1 MSDELLNEFIYDSRD
16 HLSTAGAQLLELEK
30 NPGSLAALNALMGT
44 MHTIKGNSGF
54 LDLQNLYKL
63 MHHAESLLQTV
74 REKQCACPQKMIDLL
89 LQVLDTVE
97 ALLDRLENGDD
108 DSVEWLAALNQALS
122 EAEESL
128 EKEMAGQ
135 PPAPTAV
142 VPPSAEGGTAPTG
155 DDAPQTL
162 NRPAPPKFVIKDDLT
177 GKINLLPLKD
187 GQLAEE
193 DEVFPAKVE
202 AMFAA
207 GLKGLVVDLRSL
219 GSVSSRELK
228 VLMSVG
234 RQKPDKTAFLL
245 DQKKQE
251 GLYRV
256 FQVLHLDTF
265 MKFFP
270 DKDPALAYIKGK

>member
-30 NPGSLAALNALMGT
+30 NPDSLAALNALMGT

-74 REKQCACPQKMIDLL
+74 REKQCVCPQKMIDLL

-108 DSVEWLAALNQALS
+108 DNVDWLGALNQALS

-135 PPAPTAV
+135 PPAPA
-142 VPPSAEGGTAPTG
+142 APTV
-155 DDAPQTL
+155 
-162 NRPAPPKFVIKDDLT
+162 APPLQEGEAPSENSAPLTRTVQPQFVIKEDLT
-177 GKINLLPLKD
+177 GKINLLTLKD
-187 GQLAEE
+187 GQLSEE
-193 DEVFPAKVE
+193 DDVLPARVE
-202 AMFAA
+202 AMFTA

-234 RQKPDKTAFLL
+234 RKKPDKTAFLL

-251 GLYRV
+251 ALFRV
-256 FQVLHLDTF
+256 FQVLHLDSF
-265 MKFFP
+265 MKIFP